1 MINLKMIVNVLITKG
16 DNVDMTKL
24 INTVIIS
31 EVISWKKLVQVT

>member
-31 EVISWKKLVQVT
+31 EVIS